1 LQSETIEVL
10 AARYGPRLRWYATG
24 TAMLGM
30 VAAVVTTTI
39 VNVAIP
45 DIMGAFGIGQDR
57 AQWLS
62 TGALAAMTIGML
74 TSAWLIRCFGERR
87 SFIGALTVF
96 TITSLAAG
104 ASPNENVLIAA
115 RILQGLVA
123 GILQPLSMYVLFRVF
138 PPEQRGTA
146 MGMFGIS
153 VILGPAL
160 GPTIGGLLID
170 QFNWRY
176 VFFANVP
183 LSCAAMLLGTLFMP
197 QGGETGKRPDF
208 DLLGFVLLTV
218 SIATLLT
225 GLSNGQR
232 EGWSSDFVL
241 GMFAIAACGGI
252 SFLLW
257 ELHVEQPLV
266 ELRVLAV
273 AQFSAAATV
282 AFIFG
287 LGLFG
292 SVYLV
297 PLFVQIVQKYTP
309 LNAGLLLM
317 PAGLIMGVF
326 MPIAGYISDR
336 VPARSLIISGLVCFA
351 VSSYLMGVVDANT
364 SFWTLAWLV
373 VLSRVGLALIKPAL
387 NLSALRPLPQELLGH
402 GAGMINFARQLGG
415 AFGVNS
421 LSVVLDRRTMFHSDT
436 LTSTQAADNS
446 ATVELLTQMKA
457 LLAQAGVAPDIQNA
471 GALNYLGKVVYAQAS
486 TLGFR
491 DSFIVCA
498 IIFTVAL
505 IPAWIMGMRKAG
517 AYSGPRAA

>member
-1 LQSETIEVL
+1 MPSETADVL
-10 AARYGPRLRWYATG
+10 IARYGPRLRWYATG

-74 TSAWLIRCFGERR
+74 TTAWLIQSFGERR
-87 SFIGALTVF
+87 TFIGALGVF
-96 TITSLAAG
+96 TATSLVAG
-104 ASPNENVLIAA
+104 FSPNEHVLIAA
-115 RILQGLVA
+115 RIVQGSVA

-138 PPEQRGTA
+138 PPERRGMA

-197 QGGETGKRPDF
+197 ERAEAGKRPDF
-208 DLLGFVLLTV
+208 DWLGFVLLAV
-218 SIATLLT
+218 AIGTLLT

-232 EGWSSDFVL
+232 EGWNSDFVL
-241 GMFAIAACGGI
+241 GMFATAAASGTA
-252 SFLLW
+252 FLAW
-257 ELHVEQPLV
+257 ELNVAQPLV
-266 ELRVLAV
+266 ALRVLAV
-273 AQFSAAATV
+273 GQFTAAAIV

-287 LGLFG
+287 VGLFG

-297 PLFVQIVQKYTP
+297 PLFVQLVQKYTP

-336 VPARSLIISGLVCFA
+336 APARTLIISGLVCFA
-351 VSSYLMGVVDANT
+351 ISSYWMSIVDANT
-364 SFWTLAWLV
+364 SFWMLAWLV
-373 VLSRVGLALIKPAL
+373 VLSRIGLALIKPAL
-387 NLSALRPLPQELLGH
+387 NLSALRPLPQDLLSQ

-421 LSVVLDRRTMFHSDT
+421 LSMVLDLRTMFHSNT
-436 LTSTQAADNS
+436 LTSTQSADNS
-446 ATVELLTQMKA
+446 ATAELLAQMKA
-457 LLAQAGVAPDIQNA
+457 LLAQSGITADAQSA
-471 GALNYLGKVVYAQAS
+471 AALHFLGKVVYAQAS
-486 TLGFR
+486 TYGFR
-491 DSFIVCA
+491 DSFLVCA
-498 IIFTVAL
+498 VIFTVAL
-505 IPAWIMGMRKAG
+505 LPAWIMGMHRPARW
-517 AYSGPRAA
+517 AARRAA